1 MPAEPLVIVLQNIFA
16 PNVVTDTRWTVVID
30 DDDDMWWSPWWWCAL
45 VVVVLVVA

>member
-1 MPAEPLVIVLQNIFA
+1 MPAEPLVIALQNIFA
-16 PNVVTDTRWTVVID
+16 LNVVIGTRWTAVID